1 MVRLTSDEKKY
12 IAFIV
17 IFATILL
24 VTSYHSLFLLA
35 PPFAVSTYLL
45 TFDHGGRFSTYSS
58 ISASY
63 LFVILTTEAI
73 HVLLGTGTLQM
84 LLNVVLVSLFITF
97 LPYRHPPALA
107 LTIFSYITHSTF
119 DFTLS
124 SITVLLILLASRYI
138 LGHIRSYPR

>member
-35 PPFAVSTYLL
+35 PPPFAVSTYLL

-97 LPYRHPPALA
+97 LPYRHPPCAGTHNLFLYHA
-107 LTIFSYITHSTF
+107 QHLRLHAELHHCAADPPRLTLHTGPY
-119 DFTLS
+119 
-124 SITVLLILLASRYI
+124 
-138 LGHIRSYPR
+138 